1 MGLNRNLTHILNH
14 LLVEPWIEIRIKIM
28 SQNRRFL
35 KNELGL
41 MRANRDSVSRMASS
55 TVEDYIKHIYLV
67 SEKSGKDQ
75 VAMGHIAEALG
86 VVPGTATTMVKALA
100 DAGLVDYAPRIGVHL
115 TPHGRKLALHVL
127 RRHRLIEQFLVE
139 VLGFDWSEVHE
150 EAECLE
156 HVVSDLLLDR
166 IDRKLGHPTEDP
178 HGDPIPTAA
187 GEVLLDAFESLVDCP
202 LDVAFSVARITDQD
216 PDFLQYI
223 AGAGLNLG
231 VSLQVVERSRSAES
245 VRLVV
250 GITEESLTLGL
261 GAAAKVLVRAG

>member
-1 MGLNRNLTHILNH
+1 
-14 LLVEPWIEIRIKIM
+14 
-28 SQNRRFL
+28 
-35 KNELGL
+35 
-41 MRANRDSVSRMASS
+41 MASS

-67 SEKSGKDQ
+67 SEKSGQNQ

-100 DAGLVDYAPRIGVHL
+100 DAGLVEYAPRVGVHL
-115 TPHGRKLALHVL
+115 TEHGRKLALHVL

-139 VLGFDWSEVHE
+139 FLGFDWSEVHQ

-166 IDRKLGHPTEDP
+166 IDKKLGHPTEDP
-178 HGDPIPTAA
+178 HGDPIPSAQ
-187 GEVLLDAFESLVDCP
+187 GELLHGSSECLIACP
-202 LDVAFSVARITDQD
+202 LDTQLLVARITDQD

-223 AGAGLNLG
+223 AGAGLTLG
-231 VSLQVVERSRSAES
+231 VSVRVVERSLSAES
-245 VRLVV
+245 VRLEV
-250 GITEESLTLGL
+250 GATEASLTLGL

>member
-1 MGLNRNLTHILNH
+1 
-14 LLVEPWIEIRIKIM
+14 
-28 SQNRRFL
+28 
-35 KNELGL
+35 
-41 MRANRDSVSRMASS
+41 MASS

-67 SEKSGKDQ
+67 SEKSGQNQ

-100 DAGLVDYAPRIGVHL
+100 DAGLVEYAPRVGVDL
-115 TPHGRKLALHVL
+115 TEHGRKLALHVL

-139 VLGFDWSEVHE
+139 FLGFDWSEVHQ

-166 IDRKLGHPTEDP
+166 IDKKLGHPTEDP
-178 HGDPIPTAA
+178 HGDPIPSAQ
-187 GEVLLDAFESLVDCP
+187 GELLHGSSECLIACP
-202 LDVAFSVARITDQD
+202 LDTQLLVARITDQD

-223 AGAGLNLG
+223 AGAGLTLG
-231 VSLQVVERSRSAES
+231 VSVRVVERSLSAES
-245 VRLVV
+245 VRLAV
-250 GITEESLTLGL
+250 GTTDASLTLGL